1 MKQLMLLLIL
11 ILLLTSLP
19 AAAVQLGEPTPVPVQ
34 GAYMSPIWRPDGQGL
49 ALAGPGYRGLYFTD
63 LAGNASVISDASK
76 AGWKFAWG
84 PDGELAYRVQQEDG
98 SGMALMVTGKD
109 GSVKQVSPF
118 LNEIYPATWD
128 KDGLTY
134 RSGDEL
140 ITVDKDGNIK
150 KVRSLSQGRGLLS
163 KIASVSASLT
173 LGHITGTT
181 FAAFGSLL
189 SSEEARQKAGKGVFV
204 DPDNQIWVVD
214 EKGNK
219 KKLIDVAEEHGYF
232 NPIESPDGKYAVSGL
247 SGNLY
252 VADPNGGEPVD
263 LGVGSNPT
271 WSPDGRYLIFQ
282 RSTDD
287 GHNITSSDLWY
298 CNADGTGMT
307 QLTDTAGNETS
318 PSWSPDGSSVAY
330 VIDGVVYVA
339 PVE

>member
-1 MKQLMLLLIL
+1 
-11 ILLLTSLP
+11 
-19 AAAVQLGEPTPVPVQ
+19 
-34 GAYMSPIWRPDGQGL
+34 
-49 ALAGPGYRGLYFTD
+49 
-63 LAGNASVISDASK
+63 
-76 AGWKFAWG
+76 
-84 PDGELAYRVQQEDG
+84 
-98 SGMALMVTGKD
+98 MALMITGTD

-118 LNEIYPATWD
+118 LNDLYPATWD

-140 ITVDKDGNIK
+140 ITVDEKGNVK
-150 KVRSLSQGRGLLS
+150 RVRSLSQGRGVLS
-163 KIASVSASLT
+163 KVASVSASLM
-173 LGHITGTT
+173 LGHVTGAT

-204 DPDNQIWVVD
+204 DPDNQVWVVD

-219 KKLIDVAEEHGYF
+219 KKLIDVASEHGYF
-232 NPIESPDGKYAVSGL
+232 NPVESADGKYAVSGL

-252 VADPNGGEPVD
+252 VADPNGGDAVD
-263 LGVGSNPT
+263 LGMGSDAT
-271 WSPDGRYLIFQ
+271 WSPDGSFLIFQ

-307 QLTDTAGNETS
+307 QLTNGEGNATS
-318 PSWSPDGSSVAY
+318 PSLSPDGKSVAY